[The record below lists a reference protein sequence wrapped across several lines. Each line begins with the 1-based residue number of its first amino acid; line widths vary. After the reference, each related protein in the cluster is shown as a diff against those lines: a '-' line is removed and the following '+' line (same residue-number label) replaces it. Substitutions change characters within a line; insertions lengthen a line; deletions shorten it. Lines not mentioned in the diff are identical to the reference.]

1 MLLVIF
7 SIDCRNDKIDVLLCS
22 LFRDESLFL
31 CEIFILV
38 EVMRVVLETFSVS
51 LFLSIL
57 DSVEKLDLTET
68 RCTFLTL
75 LTDCMIPDEPF
86 FCSWSFEARV
96 FVNAWSF
103 FYEFVRLLFGSV
115 LEFIWL
121 FCSVWS
127 LFFESLCLFEL
138 DIFFLFKF
146 FRLNS
151 CSLASEMVL

>member
-38 EVMRVVLETFSVS
+38 EVMRVVLETSSVS

-68 RCTFLTL
+68 SCTFLTL
-75 LTDCMIPDEPF
+75 LTDCMISDESNF
-86 FCSWSFEARV
+86 SV
-96 FVNAWSF
+96 VD
-103 FYEFVRLLFGSV
+103 RLEL
-115 LEFIWL
+115 
-121 FCSVWS
+121 
-127 LFFESLCLFEL
+127 ESL
-138 DIFFLFKF
+138 
-146 FRLNS
+146 
-151 CSLASEMVL
+151 